1 MSLNCSKCDSPV
13 TGKFC
18 GKCGTKVDTVDAA
31 VVQGAIAGSATNEG
45 FVSWNFLPGEIA
57 RRLSS
62 TEISELAKGLARGY
76 IIAEGQRALIYCN
89 GQLVAESGPGR
100 YPALTQE
107 AERRLAEVYNK
118 REGGLV
124 STIGTAVSAVIR
136 FLLGS
141 SQKEDDTS
149 RAQGYQSLRT
159 RLAAGQELTVS
170 LVRSAPFITQHVIKD
185 VRTKDISCDVA
196 FSLKVMVGDIKAFH
210 GELLTDTNIVTQ
222 SGLETYLL
230 APDSKVGGQLAEFTD
245 MLQGYTVDELQTS
258 GEIKKT
264 LSARLQ
270 ELSPASIKVLQ
281 LVQITA
287 KREEL
292 EQVRRE
298 MEANLI
304 AEKQL
309 ENLVNTNRLCNRFQ
323 LESNKRAIE
332 EARSDDELAAAMQ
345 VINSDGLLRQE
356 QADNLVRDIQKRS
369 EEHEMSR
376 AQATRMIQASN
387 ELDYQKERLV
397 YEEQIVNRQLEIN
410 RKRQADEAAHAIEM
424 DKNRRDF
431 ERNQDVQDLDV
442 LAKMQSVKDEQHKRE
457 HERELEKQRLERE
470 HELAAARQANL
481 HQVETIKQF
490 AGMTAEQIMVA
501 NPNLS
506 PEQAAAMA
514 EIAKSKAEVARAD
527 DRVDLVREMQKGQ
540 QEFVA
545 NVLGSVTQA
554 LGSMSAAKD
563 AELKRTIQSTDKAE
577 DRMMRMVNT
586 TVSSVSRPGNPSRS
600 RPESGK
606 PADEAKTCPG
616 CGTAISSGLKFCPE
630 CGGDSP

>member
-1 MSLNCSKCDSPV
+1 M
-13 TGKFC
+13 
-18 GKCGTKVDTVDAA
+18 
-31 VVQGAIAGSATNEG
+31 
-45 FVSWNFLPGEIA
+45 
-57 RRLSS
+57 
-62 TEISELAKGLARGY
+62 
-76 IIAEGQRALIYCN
+76 
-89 GQLVAESGPGR
+89 
-100 YPALTQE
+100 
-107 AERRLAEVYNK
+107 
-118 REGGLV
+118 
-124 STIGTAVSAVIR
+124 IR